1 MAENGNSLRYALITG
16 GMGFIG
22 TFIAKQLLDQQLV
35 DKVVCIDHFGRY
47 VSTTRTDFHDYRKV
61 RLNMLGDG
69 VIIERGEAKYITIIS
84 RIFEE
89 YRPDFIFHL
98 AALPLAKLDNL
109 NSQEAMEGSVESTTN
124 MIELLGQMKRRSG
137 FTPKRFVYASSSMVY
152 GDFQTPEAGE
162 DHPTNPKEI
171 YGTMKLAGE
180 VITRGLC
187 GYYDIPHTVIRPS
200 AVYGP
205 SDMNRRVSQIFV
217 EKAFLGE
224 KLTIHGEDE
233 ALDFT
238 YVKDIANGFVLSATR
253 EAGEGETFNITHGK
267 AHTLLEYALCLKNVF
282 PDLQYEI
289 VPRDSFRPKRGTLSI
304 AKAKKLIGYEPQ
316 YDLQAGITEYVEFLK
331 DQRPEFLS
339 KGQGEGRC

>member
-1 MAENGNSLRYALITG
+1 MAKNESTLRYALITG

-22 TFIAKQLLDQQLV
+22 TFIAKQLLDQNIV
-35 DKVVCIDHFGRY
+35 DKIVCIDHFGRY
-47 VSTTRTDFHDYRKV
+47 VATTRTDFHDYRKV
-61 RLNMLGDG
+61 RLDMLGDG
-69 VIIERGEAKYITIIS
+69 VIIERGEAKYITIVS

-89 YRPDFIFHL
+89 YRPDYIFHL

-124 MIELLGQMKRRSG
+124 MIELLGQMKRRDG
-137 FTPKRFVYASSSMVY
+137 FSPKRFVYASSSMVY
-152 GDFQTPEAGE
+152 GDFQTPEADE
-162 DHPTNPKEI
+162 EHLTRPKEI

-187 GYYDIPHTVIRPS
+187 GYYDIPHTIIRPS

-224 KLTIHGEDE
+224 TLKVQGEGE

-238 YVKDIANGFVLSATR
+238 YVKDTANGFVLAATQD
-253 EAGEGETFNITHGK
+253 AGAGETFNITHGK
-267 AHTLLEYALCLKNVF
+267 AHTLLEYVDCLKKVF
-282 PDLQYEI
+282 PNLQYDI
-289 VPRDSFRPKRGTLSI
+289 VARDSFRPKRGTLSI
-304 AKAKKLIGYEPQ
+304 AKATKLLGYRPQ
-316 YDLQAGITEYVEFLK
+316 YSLEAGISEYVDFVRN
-331 DQRPEFLS
+331 QRPDFTKEE
-339 KGQGEGRC
+339 EG